1 MAGTNNRKNNRKSK
15 TSKVF
20 DNNNL
25 KSFQNILSIPQLLE
39 QSKNDS
45 PLVILMLKDGKVKT
59 GKDVRSKANLKLDN
73 IQNIAADLP
82 KSMWMLHG
90 VYL

>member
-1 MAGTNNRKNNRKSK
+1 MAGTNNRKSK

-25 KSFQNILSIPQLLE
+25 KSFQNILSIPLLLE

-45 PLVILMLKDGKVKT
+45 PLVIRMLKNGKVKI

-73 IQNIAADLP
+73 L
-82 KSMWMLHG
+82 S
-90 VYL
+90 Y